1 MKNLKNENVNIIAEG
16 EINHNGDVEIA
27 KKLVSA
33 AHECGAD
40 MIKFQCFV
48 TDSFIAPGSSFLP
61 IFRENE
67 LSLEEFRAVRDHAE
81 KVGITM
87 ISTAGDLEGLAMIV
101 DLDLPVIKVGS
112 TNITHASLL
121 RAIAATGKPVYLSTG
136 ASTLDEIKAAVD
148 ILQSGGSG
156 EITLF
161 HCTVQYP
168 ANDDVLNLRSITTMR
183 DAFPGIAIG
192 YSDHSRGA
200 LAAAAAVAL
209 GATVVEKHFTLDHDM
224 PGPDHSFSSDPA
236 EFDEYV
242 KTIRAAEVMLG
253 SPDKVPTAIE
263 EGVRLNGRRY
273 LTAMTD
279 IPAGTR
285 IEQHMIRT
293 RRIDATRVD
302 PKTLLGPEIEDA
314 VVGAIAARAIPA
326 GTTITGADIEG
337 I

>member
-1 MKNLKNENVNIIAEG
+1 
-16 EINHNGDVEIA
+16 
-27 KKLVSA
+27 
-33 AHECGAD
+33 
-40 MIKFQCFV
+40 
-48 TDSFIAPGSSFLP
+48 
-61 IFRENE
+61 
-67 LSLEEFRAVRDHAE
+67 
-81 KVGITM
+81 M
-87 ISTAGDLEGLAMIV
+87 ISTAGDLDGLAMIV

-112 TNITHASLL
+112 TNITHVSLL

-148 ILQSGGSG
+148 ILHTGGSG
-156 EITLF
+156 DITLF

-168 ANDDVLNLRSITTMR
+168 ANDDVLNLRSIKTMQ

-253 SPDKVPTAIE
+253 SPDKVPSAIE

-273 LTAMTD
+273 LTAMAD
-279 IPAGTR
+279 IPAGAK
-285 IEQHMIRT
+285 IEQEMIRP
-293 RRIDATRVD
+293 RRIDATQVD
-302 PKTLLGPEIEDA
+302 PKTLLGPEIEDV
-314 VVGAIAARAIPA
+314 VVGAIAARAIAA
-326 GTTITGADIEG
+326 GTAITGADIEG